1 MKSPQHRKDRMVISR
16 EKGDINQYHSQMTID
31 TLNQEIIKLRIENAN
46 NKYKGQ
52 YEAWLNVYPCEYELI
67 KLYNVYYRFV

>member
-52 YEAWLNVYPCEYELI
+52 YEAWLNVYPFEYELI